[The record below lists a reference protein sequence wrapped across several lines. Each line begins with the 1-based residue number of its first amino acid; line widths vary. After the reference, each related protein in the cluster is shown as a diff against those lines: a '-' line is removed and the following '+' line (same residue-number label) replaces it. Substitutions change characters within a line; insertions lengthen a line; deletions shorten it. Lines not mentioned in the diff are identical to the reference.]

1 LYKLLNTTIMKKY
14 ILQSLRL
21 TVVLMVLLCL
31 IYPLIVAFAG
41 GFSKGNGGGEKITKN
56 GKVVGY
62 ALLGQSFTKPEYF
75 WGRPS
80 AVGYNAAGSAGSNKG
95 PSNADYLKQVS
106 DRIDTLIKY
115 NPGLRKADIPADMVT
130 ASGSGLD
137 PNISE
142 QGAIIQIKRIA
153 AIRNIDEKKIAELVV
168 QNTQGPLL
176 GLLGPTS
183 INVLKLNLAL
193 DELKK

>member
-1 LYKLLNTTIMKKY
+1 MKTY
-14 ILQSLRL
+14 ILQSIRL
-21 TVVLMVLLCL
+21 TAVLMLLLCV

-41 GFSKGNGGGEKITKN
+41 GFSKGKGGGEKLTKN
-56 GKVVGY
+56 GKVIGY

-80 AVGYNAAGSAGSNKG
+80 AVGYNAAGSGGSNKG
-95 PSNADYLKQVS
+95 PSNPDYLQQVS
-106 DRIDTLIKY
+106 DRIDTLLKY
-115 NPGLRKADIPADMVT
+115 NPTIKKADIPADMVT

-153 AIRNIDEKKIAELVV
+153 ALRKLDEKIVAELVV
-168 QNTQGPLL
+168 KNTQGPLL
-176 GLLGPTS
+176 GMFGPTS
-183 INVLKLNLAL
+183 VNVLQLNLAL